1 MTKMLKRTLLPTL
14 VLLFSAAS
22 SQADLP
28 ADFQSAAKL
37 KKARKYQEAAAVYEK
52 LGKAQTKD
60 VNLADLCYVYAAE
73 ALASGKNL
81 NGALEMTKAIRE
93 PGVREFARMQAYSL
107 SGNSRQL
114 KEVFKDADLSAWPDQ
129 YAYLGYFMRGNAA
142 PGLAGIK
149 DLEQALARC
158 GSDVS
163 TRDAVRRNLAE
174 RYIKFKK
181 YEQAHA
187 VLDQLIAT
195 AAKGGAPYL
204 TGVRGKAVL
213 LAMEKKFEDADRTLA
228 LIDRKGDWKDRSQ
241 YFWFIITKAKIET
254 EKGNRAEAEKLY
266 DEAFGMK
273 EIAPNIIR
281 FQKLDAA
288 KKFPKYK
295 EKK

>member
-1 MTKMLKRTLLPTL
+1 MLKKTFLLTAF
-14 VLLFSAAS
+14 LLLLAGS
-22 SQADLP
+22 SRADLP

-37 KKARKYQEAAAVYEK
+37 KKARKYPEAAAIYEK

-60 VNLADLCYVYAAE
+60 ANLADLCYVYAAE
-73 ALASGKNL
+73 ALASGKKL
-81 NGALEMTKAIRE
+81 DEALEMTKAIQD
-93 PGVREFARMQAYSL
+93 PGVREYARMLAYSA

-114 KEVFKDADLSAWPDQ
+114 KEIFKDTDISAWPDQ
-129 YAYLGYFMRGNAA
+129 YAYLGYYMRGLAA
-142 PGLAGIK
+142 PGVSGIK
-149 DLEQALARC
+149 DLEQALTC
-158 GSDVS
+158 VGSDES
-163 TRDAVRRNLAE
+163 TRDAIRRNLAE
-174 RYIKFKK
+174 RYIKFRK

-213 LAMEKKFEDADRTLA
+213 LAQEKKFEEADKTLA
-228 LIDRKGDWKDRSQ
+228 LIDRKGDWKDKSQ

-254 EKGNRAEAEKLY
+254 AKGNLAEAEKLY

-273 EIAPNIIR
+273 EIAPPIIR

>member
-1 MTKMLKRTLLPTL
+1 MLKRTLLLTA
-14 VLLFSAAS
+14 VLLFLSAS
-22 SQADLP
+22 SH
-28 ADFQSAAKL
+28 ADFTDDFQAAVKL
-37 KKARKYQEAAAVYEK
+37 QKNRKYQEAAAAFEK
-52 LGKAQTKD
+52 LAKVQTREAG
-60 VNLADLCYVYAAE
+60 LSDLCYVYASG
-73 ALASGKNL
+73 ALAAGKKL
-81 NGALEMTKAIRE
+81 DEALEMTKAIRE
-93 PGVREFARMQAYSL
+93 PGVREYARMQAYSL
-107 SGNSRQL
+107 SGNLRQL
-114 KEVFKDADLSAWPDQ
+114 KEVFKDADLSVWPDQ

-158 GSDVS
+158 GSDVT
-163 TRDAVRRNLAE
+163 TRDAIRRNLAE

-213 LAMEKKFEDADRTLA
+213 LAMEKKFADADRTLA

>member
-1 MTKMLKRTLLPTL
+1 MK
-14 VLLFSAAS
+14 
-22 SQADLP
+22 
-28 ADFQSAAKL
+28 
-37 KKARKYQEAAAVYEK
+37 EA
-52 LGKAQTKD
+52 
-60 VNLADLCYVYAAE
+60 
-73 ALASGKNL
+73 
-81 NGALEMTKAIRE
+81 
-93 PGVREFARMQAYSL
+93 
-107 SGNSRQL
+107 
-114 KEVFKDADLSAWPDQ
+114 FKDTDISAWPDQ

-142 PGLAGIK
+142 PGVAGIK
-149 DLEQALARC
+149 DLEQALAHC
-158 GSDVS
+158 GSDTA
-163 TRDAVRRNLAE
+163 TRDAIRRNLAE

-213 LAMEKKFEDADRTLA
+213 LAQEKKFEEADRTLA
-228 LIDRKGDWKDRSQ
+228 LIDRKGDWKDKSQ

-273 EIAPNIIR
+273 EIAANIIR